1 MGTFMA
7 EFKIIRAVPVLAAVA
22 LGMLAPSQRAGAEQS
37 VIQRAEWG
45 GVDEAGNRS
54 ARPDNPATIVARGK
68 LESVLGKSVRT
79 KVEEDGGRI
88 IDLLADRSGN
98 VEAAVIEFGG
108 FLGIGTRKIAV
119 EWPAL
124 RFETDGK
131 DTNIVVDVTRDQ
143 LRVAPEW
150 KPNEPAI
157 VRRAAN

>member
-1 MGTFMA
+1 MA
-7 EFKIIRAVPVLAAVA
+7 ASKVIRAVPLLAAVA
-22 LGMLAPSQRAGAEQS
+22 LGMLVPSPRAGAEQA
-37 VIQRAEWG
+37 VVQRAEWG
-45 GVDEAGNRS
+45 GVDEAGNPSTR
-54 ARPDNPATIVARGK
+54 AENPAVVARTK

-79 KVEEDGGRI
+79 RVEEDGGRI
-88 IDLLADRSGN
+88 IDLLADRGGN

-119 EWPAL
+119 EWSAL
-124 RFETDGK
+124 RFEPDGK
-131 DTNIVVDVTRDQ
+131 DTAITVDVTRDQ

>member
-1 MGTFMA
+1 MNAFERTFTLSI
-7 EFKIIRAVPVLAAVA
+7 FAAV
-22 LGMLAPSQRAGAEQS
+22 LLAPAGPSLRAGPAVVQP
-37 VIQRAEWG
+37 AEWG
-45 GVDEAGNRS
+45 GTEDAGGSPVRRS
-54 ARPDNPATIVARGK
+54 DRAVERSK
-68 LESVLGKSVRT
+68 LESVLGKNVRT

-119 EWPAL
+119 EWSAL

-131 DTNIVVDVTRDQ
+131 ESAIIVDVTRDQ
-143 LRVAPEW
+143 LRGAPEW

-157 VRRAAN
+157 VRRASN